1 MASRE
6 RDFLERIN
14 RMLQPETGA
23 ETAGL
28 IGASMVPYVSEA
40 IDVADIGLGLRER
53 SPSRVLS
60 GLAGL
65 AIPFVGG
72 TTIRVG
78 AKTLSGRAADMFKT
92 LKRLN
97 PKRASEELAEQ
108 AEQIA
113 AREVERVSSSEG
125 IASLGRIMDK
135 PPESY
140 QGMRVERV
148 AEPASPEELSQLATD
163 AARQA
168 TRAAASGDPVAN
180 AVQNIYWQGT
190 GDPEEIFNR
199 LRTSN
204 AFEDLSDLELRNQI
218 VDGLDKI
225 AETQRVLG
233 EIVPVEAAR
242 QIPYTGADPARL
254 TIRDNPLYARG
265 SLTGYASPVR
275 GQSAAAGLPGIAQV
289 KIAPELRDV
298 ETGARARAVPTRAQ
312 MLSAPTKMH
321 LDANEIIQRRA
332 GLTDLD
338 EASRM
343 RLGDPTET
351 HMPAEGLVDV
361 SQEFDLRT
369 PREKLDDLIDSP
381 GGEALEATKN
391 SLDIN
396 DIVDEMKLMDE
407 YKDVPRSE
415 LFNAVADVLPTMARN
430 VSTQV
435 GRETLKKSGR
445 NAATYA
451 MGGVDTGQ
459 RGQRSAARRN
469 FLQRAEQEEAARI
482 ARAEAARL
490 EQREAFAGI
499 PFLRAYSGDPA
510 PAFDPLFQYRGA
522 GSMTPKRQFRLEN
535 PNWRELER

>member
-28 IGASMVPYVSEA
+28 IGASMVPGVGEA

-53 SPSRVLS
+53 SPSRVLT

-65 AIPFVGG
+65 AIPFATG

-113 AREVERVSSSEG
+113 ARELERVSSSEG

-148 AEPASPEELSQLATD
+148 AEPASPEALSQLATS

-168 TRAAASGDPVAN
+168 TRGAASGNPVAN

-233 EIVPVEAAR
+233 EVVPVEAAR
-242 QIPYTGADPARL
+242 KIPYTGADPAQL

-265 SLTGYASPVR
+265 PLTGYASPVR

-289 KIAPELRDV
+289 KIAPELRDI
-298 ETGARARAVPTRAQ
+298 ETGARAKPVPTRAEI
-312 MLSAPTKMH
+312 LNAPTKMH
-321 LDANEIIQRRA
+321 FDANEIIQRRA

-338 EASRM
+338 ETPRM

-351 HMPAEGLVDV
+351 HMPTEGLVDIT
-361 SQEFDLRT
+361 QEFDLRT
-369 PREKLDDLIDSP
+369 PREKLDDLINSP

-407 YKDVPRSE
+407 YKDVPRRE
-415 LFNAVADVLPTMARN
+415 LFNAVANVLPTMARN
-430 VSTQV
+430 VAVQV
-435 GRETLKKSGR
+435 GRETLEKSGEG
-445 NAATYA
+445 AARYA
-451 MGGVDTGQ
+451 LGGIDLGKKGRASKARRRFFEQERKGDTA
-459 RGQRSAARRN
+459 RAARR
-469 FLQRAEQEEAARI
+469 EEVA
-482 ARAEAARL
+482 
-490 EQREAFAGI
+490 REAY
-499 PFLRAYSGDPA
+499 LRAYEADPL
-510 PAFDPLFQYRGA
+510 PAYDPLFQYMGA